1 MDGGLKKRGG
11 RKFDR
16 KQEMK
21 KKEAKALK
29 LLKWRADERMK
40 AEE

>member
-1 MDGGLKKRGG
+1 MDGGLKKKGG

-21 KKEAKALK
+21 KKKAKALK
-29 LLKWRADERMK
+29 PLKWSTDERMK